1 MQYYTIIYKS
11 NITFVAT
18 YGTVVNQTR
27 TINSAAIS
35 VKMLSVKENIS
46 ITFKTESDFLN
57 FIGFGTD

>member
-18 YGTVVNQTR
+18 YSTFVNQTR
-27 TINSAAIS
+27 TINLAAIS
-35 VKMLSVKENIS
+35 VKMLSVKESIS